1 MNILFLYGVGGGCGG
16 GGGSAES
23 LSGFDGTW
31 IMAKPRQACSLI
43 KVPVLAWS
51 KLRLDLRLLGRY
63 AVLHNLGHNK
73 FQTCIVNE

>member
-1 MNILFLYGVGGGCGG
+1 MCKASTKYMNILFLYGVGGGCGG

-51 KLRLDLRLLGRY
+51 KLRLDLRLLGPAWSLRS
-63 AVLHNLGHNK
+63 AA
-73 FQTCIVNE
+73 